1 MMAITQSR
9 FVLFVLLFGPVIL
22 ATTFSCKGQST
33 GEPVTVNGQVGGN
46 CEGCEL
52 FFAGMPEQINSVD
65 TSVGWRNAKQP
76 LLITGTVFE
85 LNGVDPA
92 SDVLIYYWQT
102 DEQGLY
108 SKGPGLPADA
118 QQHGRIRGWVKSD
131 EKGRYSIYTNRPA
144 AYPNEQLPAHIHLF
158 ILEPGSKLPYYVDD
172 LVFDDDPLLIPY
184 KKKYPLENRGGSGVL
199 RVLLDGRHQ
208 VAVHDII
215 LGLNIPNYPK
225 KMTNEVVSGLP
236 VGEDQPS
243 FIPYHAYGPDRGSR
257 ACPVCKYG
265 RYHGLILFV
274 GNRPDWASIR
284 QWLVFIEKESAS
296 RQQYLKGY
304 FVYANEQGYSKK
316 NREKELVKL
325 GGELGLKRVALTFV
339 PSVDDFETE
348 MKLNKIDASVEST
361 LILYRHRRI
370 VAKYI
375 DLQPVTAN
383 FKLISDL
390 LDKTKGDYFEL
401 PEPAH
406 Q

>member
-1 MMAITQSR
+1 MMPVTQSR
-9 FVLFVLLFGPVIL
+9 FLLFVLLFGPVIL
-22 ATTFSCKGQST
+22 AASFSCKGQST
-33 GEPVTVNGQVGGN
+33 GEPVSANRQVGGN
-46 CEGCEL
+46 CDGCEL
-52 FFAGMPEQINSVD
+52 FFAGMPELINSVD
-65 TSVGWRNAKQP
+65 TSEGWPNAKQP

-92 SDVLIYYWQT
+92 SGVLIYYWQT

-108 SKGPGLPADA
+108 SMGPGLPAVA

-144 AYPNEQLPAHIHLF
+144 AYPNDQLPAHIHLF
-158 ILEPGSKLPYYVDD
+158 ILEPVSKLPYYVDD
-172 LVFDDDPLLIPY
+172 LVFDDDPLLIPHT
-184 KKKYPLENRGGSGVL
+184 KKYPMENRGGSGVL
-199 RVLLDGRHQ
+199 RVLLDGKVQ
-208 VAVHDII
+208 VAEHDII
-215 LGLNIPNYPK
+215 LGLNIPNYPRNLR
-225 KMTNEVVSGLP
+225 TESVSGLS

-243 FIPYHAYGPDRGSR
+243 FMPYHAYGPDRGSR

-274 GNRPDWASIR
+274 GNRPDWITIR
-284 QWLVFIEKESAS
+284 QWLVFMEKESIS

-304 FVYANEQGYSKK
+304 FVYANERGYSKK
-316 NREKELVKL
+316 SREKELEKL
-325 GGELGLKRVALTFV
+325 GDDLRLKRVALTFV
-339 PSVDDFETE
+339 PSVDDFDSE

-375 DLQPVTAN
+375 NLQPGTAN

-390 LDKTKGDYFEL
+390 LDKTRGDYFEL